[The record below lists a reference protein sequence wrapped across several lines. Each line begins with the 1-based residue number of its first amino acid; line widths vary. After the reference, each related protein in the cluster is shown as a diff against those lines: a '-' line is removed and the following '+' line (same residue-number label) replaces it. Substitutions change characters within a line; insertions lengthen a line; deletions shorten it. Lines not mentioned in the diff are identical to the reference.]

1 MADAPDNATYLII
14 DADAALPESRLL
26 TADAALS
33 NLQFID
39 SGPGGTYELFPTLNL
54 LAVANLS
61 TPGMLAFSAGSGI
74 INRTLSSDGSITITN
89 PAGDAGAPFFA
100 VVDNTS
106 IQWIQVQGGGTPTA
120 NPRSILNFINGTNVT
135 ISTVDNS
142 GSSRTDVTIS
152 AATGAP
158 TDGSFILAS
167 AATGNSF
174 DLGTLTS
181 GLLKIGVSGSVATP
195 ARAIPSTDYMA
206 PTASLIDLA
215 ALTATTGSLIAAVA
229 GHWQEVPPG
238 DSGQVLTMLS
248 ATSVGWDDSPAGDNA
263 TFLCQTSS
271 NLPTF
276 GIDLSNSDFGLA
288 IGKTTPGYSLDI
300 VNAQERAADDFACI
314 LLSSQASGGARDFGG
329 LVSRTYTGFSAINL
343 FRGQGTIATPTTI
356 AGAVPLGAINFGG
369 YDGTE
374 FRTTAYIES
383 QSTQAF
389 TGSAQGTSLKFFNVA
404 NDTAYDDIEE
414 RMIIDQTGFVGIN
427 TAATT
432 YAQTPAYQLE
442 VYSNDATP
450 VVGAVAEFVADSTSP
465 SYKGILVDAYTR
477 LGQARGGAEVYLRTA
492 LGNANDAGPI
502 SSGFDYGTISASGGY
517 QAGSNPDNIF
527 LARSGQISFTAT
539 QTFTGTALGTAIN
552 FRTTPNDTPTAATVM
567 TIDQSGY
574 VGIGK
579 EVPDYPLDVSST
591 ATSGTLGSLALN
603 GTTQSTGGKIGGIFL
618 TNSYGAEAAAGAAVV
633 LRSSRGTIAAPTAT
647 ISGDLIGRLL
657 ARGRGATGY
666 LSNSTGALE
675 FYAAET
681 FTDAIAGTNFRIRT
695 TPTGSNDIAT
705 SVIVTGGSNPLVG
718 IGVTP
723 AYPLDVYSTLVSGTG
738 AGMQVVVDTGT
749 NTTGTSYF
757 TNYGGT
763 SPSSLI
769 SLKSARGTLAAP
781 RRVQSSD
788 FFGSFGSIPYYAVDD
803 SSTGAFAT
811 GATAYMAFAA
821 LEAQTSTAQG
831 NRIDFYTTPITTN
844 APTPTMSIK
853 GGSTVPA
860 VGIGTTTPVVPLDV
874 YSTTSIASPFTAAVG
889 LQVVTNPGNNNQ
901 GHALFIAYGGAGGN
915 SNIGLSAARGTLAAP
930 TRIQS
935 GDTIGGIRVRP
946 YASDSASA
954 GTGDFTNAAAAQII
968 FSAAETQTLSA
979 QGTRINISTTPI
991 GSTTVATSV
1000 TIQGGGTTNAK
1011 VGIGMTPT
1019 TMLELVSD
1027 SAQKP
1032 STNLWTITSDARIK
1046 TDIVDVEDAL
1056 PIINKVLPRKYK
1068 YTQEHIQYL
1077 KDQAK
1082 SYDED
1087 TGECTDEGTCSL
1099 CPVTEYYGFVA
1110 DELET
1115 VLPSCVKTTESSS
1128 GEHKNLKTVNPH
1140 DLYILMVK
1148 AIQELSAKV
1157 AALEAQLA
1165 A

>member
-54 LAVANLS
+54 LGVANLS

-120 NPRSILNFINGTNVT
+120 NPRSILNFISGTNVT
-135 ISTVDNS
+135 VNAVDNS
-142 GSSRTDVTIS
+142 GASRTDVTIS

-329 LVSRTYTGFSAINL
+329 LVSRTCQGSSAINL

-356 AGAVPLGAINFGG
+356 AGVVPLGAINFGG

-404 NDTAYDDIEE
+404 NGTAYDDIQE

-517 QAGSNPDNIF
+517 QVGSNPDDIF

-552 FRTTPNDTPTAATVM
+552 FRTTPNDTNTAATVM

-695 TPTGSNDIAT
+695 TPTGSTSIAT

-781 RRVQSSD
+781 RRVRSSD
-788 FFGSFGSIPYYAVDD
+788 FFGSFGSVPYYAVND

-844 APTPTMSIK
+844 APAPTMSLL
-853 GGSTVPA
+853 GGTTDA
-860 VGIGTTTPVVPLDV
+860 TVGIGTTTPAYPLDILGNEV
-874 YSTTSIASPFTAAVG
+874 RMVNVVGTASTGSIMAVSNYNPIPLPAIQGYSSKGTSPTDAAQTANTNILIRIGSFGNYSATTTPAYTA
-889 LQVVTNPGNNNQ
+889 TT
-901 GHALFIAYGGAGGN
+901 GGN
-915 SNIGLSAARGTLAAP
+915 
-930 TRIQS
+930 
-935 GDTIGGIRVRP
+935 
-946 YASDSASA
+946 ASISSTAIEDFVDS
-954 GTGDFTNAAAAQII
+954 TH
-968 FSAAETQTLSA
+968 L
-979 QGTRINISTTPI
+979 GTRWTISTTPLASGTL
-991 GSTTVATSV
+991 GSTVI
-1000 TIQGGGTTNAK
+1000 IQGGGTTNAK

-1068 YTQEHIQYL
+1068 YTQEHIQHL